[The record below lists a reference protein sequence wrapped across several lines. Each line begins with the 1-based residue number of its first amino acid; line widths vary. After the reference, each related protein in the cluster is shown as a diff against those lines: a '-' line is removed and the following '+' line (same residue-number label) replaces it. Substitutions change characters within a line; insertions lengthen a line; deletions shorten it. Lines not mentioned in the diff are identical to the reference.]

1 MLQMDHLRCK
11 EPHRVRNEFYTHVL
25 AYNLIRQVM
34 ADTAMKSDV
43 SPHEISVKGTLQTLN
58 QFLPLLSDAV
68 SLDHWYDSLLQA
80 ISTHTVANRP
90 NRIEPRC
97 RKRRPKKFKNLR
109 EHRSNYKNRLRSR
122 R

>member
-1 MLQMDHLRCK
+1 MNLSATITPD
-11 EPHRVRNEFYTHVL
+11 L
-25 AYNLIRQVM
+25 ANIPSQTRGRRAL
-34 ADTAMKSDV
+34 AL